1 MEEIAIN
8 LIQSQGIWAVLFV
21 FLLLYTIKKND
32 KLDELQE
39 AREKRYQ
46 ELLMDLTTKLSIVN
60 TMNDKIDNLYTVCT
74 NSQSNDS
81 KPP

>member
-1 MEEIAIN
+1 MEDIVIN
-8 LIQSQGIWAVLFV
+8 LVQSQGIWAVLFV

-60 TMNDKIDNLYTVCT
+60 TMNDKIDNLYVVCK

-81 KPP
+81 EPP